1 MASSI
6 LIRLGGL
13 AAMVGGVIYAVSAS
27 LVGRGGVG
35 TLRWS
40 IVLFLLGMMA
50 VIAALHFL
58 QRERERYGLG
68 GALVSAT
75 AFVGVALT
83 VGGYILI
90 DFIISLEG
98 LGTLLFLVGALVGTI
113 GIIGLAMVTLKV
125 GVLPR
130 WGGAAL
136 IAGNPLL
143 AVCISVVFYFVFFAL
158 GSWLVASPWIVVGFA
173 VFLAAGRRTERPSR
187 VR

>member
-13 AAMVGGVIYAVSAS
+13 AAMVGGFIYAVSAS

-40 IVLFLLGMMA
+40 LVLFLLGMMA

-58 QRERERYGLG
+58 QRERYGKW
-68 GALVSAT
+68 GALASVA
-75 AFVGVALT
+75 ALLGVALT
-83 VGGYILI
+83 VAGYILV
-90 DFIISLEG
+90 DFVVSLEG
-98 LGTLLFLVGALVGTI
+98 LGTIVFLVGALVATM
-113 GIIGLAMVTLKV
+113 GILGLAIVTLEA

-136 IAGNPLL
+136 AAGNPLL
-143 AVCISVVFYFVFFAL
+143 AVFISVVSYFAFFAL